1 MDLKIISGGQTGV
14 DRGALDAALEM
25 AAPCGGWC
33 PQGRKAE
40 DGVIDA
46 RYPLSEMGS
55 IDYIKRT
62 KQNVIDS
69 DATLIIYF
77 SEIEGG
83 TARTVEFCQRL
94 SKPCYLI
101 DAAVELAEDAV
112 LKLQEFIEKKDIR
125 KLNVAGPRGSKQ
137 PAACQYT
144 KMVITGLLG
153 KFMQ

>member
-1 MDLKIISGGQTGV
+1 MDLKIISGGQTGA

-40 DGVIDA
+40 DGVIDE

-55 IDYIKRT
+55 ADYIKRT

-69 DATLIIYF
+69 DASLIIYF

-83 TARTVEFCQRL
+83 TARTVELCQQL
-94 SKPCYLI
+94 FKPCYLI
-101 DAAVELAEDAV
+101 DAAVESAEDAV
-112 LKLQEFIEKKDIR
+112 LKIQGFVEKKDIR

-137 PAACQYT
+137 PEAYQYT
-144 KMVITGLLG
+144 KMLITGLLG
-153 KFMQ
+153 KFM